1 MSNKNE
7 LNWGFEENAEVQ
19 TPNTKYTEVG
29 MTTQVNKAP
38 TGTVSPT
45 IGKTQSSI
53 ANNGVVKVQPST
65 FSQGAKNNTTTN
77 ATQNTQNQ
85 QANQQANQ
93 QVTTP
98 TENQANTSIVVP
110 ISTDLND
117 ETVQKYLN
125 DYRTGI
131 QNNNYQA
138 QINALSAIDTYRTQ
152 NGLEAKYTQTIY
164 ELNNQRNQKIQSAI
178 KEYENQIANAVYNGD
193 YSTAQ
198 EIGQQLEAYK
208 KSVNYQDNVGNSAT
222 YLKDIEYKN
231 TYDEVINGIVSN
243 LLTMRFT
250 YDPSDDEALL
260 KAQEYATNTALE
272 KMNSKGILDSTMTA
286 QIVTATVANLET
298 EYQQMAKEEFY
309 ANIERMQSMANF
321 IIGLEETQ
329 YDRWLQNV
337 QLNLEYYSAL
347 QEEQEYQWK
356 RVENLGYVDNEASLV
371 LGVSVGML
379 SPSMRQSIQDAQAE
393 TQKSYNELL
402 SDITL
407 AAAKQAISNGSLTY
421 DLSTG
426 GLVQGTGNSTSGS
439 TTSGN
444 TSNTTNGS
452 NATTTSGVTANSKF
466 AGQLDS
472 TALKSQMRKMYNDAL
487 DKVDDETR
495 INYYD
500 ILKFARTN
508 AKTFNDYTKAIG
520 TFIKNGDG
528 ETGLTLEEANTIL
541 YPNVKD
547 IINQPAKPSS
557 KETTINQL
565 ITKYGK
571 DKVAIEAYLLENY
584 SDDETLLEELLYKLD
599 EKIGG

>member
-38 TGTVSPT
+38 TGTANPT
-45 IGKTQSSI
+45 IGETQSST
-53 ANNGVVKVQPST
+53 ANNSIVKVQPST

-77 ATQNTQNQ
+77 TTQNTQNQ
-85 QANQQANQ
+85 QVSQQENQ

-110 ISTDLND
+110 ASTDLND

-125 DYRTGI
+125 DYQTGI

-393 TQKSYNELL
+393 AQKSYNELL

-439 TTSGN
+439 TTTISGN
-444 TSNTTNGS
+444 
-452 NATTTSGVTANSKF
+452 NATITSGVTANSKF

-520 TFIKNGDG
+520 AFIKNGDG
-528 ETGLTLEEANTIL
+528 ETGLTLEEANKIL

-547 IINQPAKPSS
+547 IINQPAKPSN